1 MSQSPSRGVQ
11 VQPDA
16 GVPEVVASEFADAM
30 NPIAQRA
37 AVDTEYS
44 GAGIVV
50 AAAIEVDRQSLDQ
63 IRTMFDVV
71 IEESAEPVSG
81 EPRQPFALPRA
92 IKDVRQ
98 LLLIGDGRRT
108 DDARSR
114 IAVRDGAQ
122 SSGGDGR
129 PGGRS

>member
-1 MSQSPSRGVQ
+1 MSQSPGRGVQ

-16 GVPEVVASEFADAM
+16 GVPEVVAGEFADVM

-71 IEESAEPVSG
+71 IEESAEPVSS
-81 EPRQPFALPRA
+81 EPHQPFALPRA

-98 LLLIGDGRRT
+98 LLLIGDGRHT

-114 IAVRDGAQ
+114 IAGRDGAQ
-122 SSGGDGR
+122 SPGGDGR